1 MGDKPR
7 NVVLRTLGPSLSGS
21 GLQQVAANP
30 RIEVYGA
37 SGRRL
42 VTSADWGTD
51 ARANQLSVS
60 YLSLAPRN
68 EKEAALV
75 SMVAPPPHVPPVTK
89 LECDVAEAATFR
101 DYSSERSWP
110 MRCLSCGD
118 VASAI
123 AAAYDIRIHGM
134 KKILPLLTFLVSAS
148 PLLAQSPA
156 PLTPDLPRS
165 TSLLDAMMNAGP
177 IIFPLF
183 ALSIFSVMLVVVY
196 FLTIRRGAV
205 VSSGYMA
212 TADALLRKRD
222 YLGLLAVSNRHGEAI
237 ARVVQKML
245 EFTTKN
251 PGADFQQVREI
262 AETEGTRVASGLNN
276 KVTYLADVGT
286 IAPLIGLLGTVIGIV
301 RSFSALGADLGSA
314 RYMQLSKGVSEAL
327 INTAGG
333 LAIGIP
339 ALIFYAFFRG
349 RAQRLISEL
358 ESAVTH
364 VLALLSLQY
373 NKRAERAPVLLEDEF

>member
-1 MGDKPR
+1 
-7 NVVLRTLGPSLSGS
+7 
-21 GLQQVAANP
+21 
-30 RIEVYGA
+30 
-37 SGRRL
+37 
-42 VTSADWGTD
+42 
-51 ARANQLSVS
+51 
-60 YLSLAPRN
+60 
-68 EKEAALV
+68 
-75 SMVAPPPHVPPVTK
+75 
-89 LECDVAEAATFR
+89 
-101 DYSSERSWP
+101 
-110 MRCLSCGD
+110 
-118 VASAI
+118 
-123 AAAYDIRIHGM
+123 M
-134 KKILPLLTFLVSAS
+134 KKILALLVVLASAS
-148 PLLAQSPA
+148 PLFAQTPSPLA
-156 PLTPDLPRS
+156 PDLPRS
-165 TSLLDAMMNAGP
+165 TSVLDVMLHSGP
-177 IIFPLF
+177 VIF
-183 ALSIFSVMLVVVY
+183 ALLALSVFSLMLVVVY

-205 VSSGYMA
+205 VSNGYMA

-262 AETEGTRVASGLNN
+262 AETEGTRVASNINN
-276 KVTYLADVGT
+276 KVIYLADIGML
-286 IAPLIGLLGTVIGIV
+286 APLIGLLGTVIGIV

-339 ALIFYAFFRG
+339 ALVFYAFFRG
-349 RAQRLISEL
+349 RAQRLISDL

-373 NKRAERAPVLLEDEF
+373 NKRTERAPAALLEDEF